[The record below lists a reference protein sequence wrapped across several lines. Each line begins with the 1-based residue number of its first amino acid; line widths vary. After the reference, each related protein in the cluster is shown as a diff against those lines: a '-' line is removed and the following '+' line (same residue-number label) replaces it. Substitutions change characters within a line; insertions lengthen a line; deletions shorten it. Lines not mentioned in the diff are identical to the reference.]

1 MVRIGIDV
9 GGTFTDFT
17 LHDTGAGVLRHFKLP
32 TTPADPSQAIADG
45 IAALMRDHGVGPERI
60 GFVGHGTTIATNMVI
75 ERRGVPTGLITT
87 KGFRDVLEIGR
98 QVRPHLYDY
107 TVRTPPPLVPRQAR
121 LEVRE
126 RMDADGAVLQPL
138 DENDV
143 VRAAEALRAQGVHA
157 VAICFLHAYLNDSHE
172 ERAAAIVRAIMPDV
186 YLSTSSGVL
195 PEFREFERFS
205 TTAINATVGPRMER
219 YLDRFLERLTA
230 LGVTTPPYTVHSN
243 GGLMS
248 VETVRRFPVRTC
260 LSGPAAGV
268 VGAAEV
274 ARTSGQ
280 MNVITFDAGGTSTDV
295 SLIQDG
301 RPAFTTERLVA
312 EYPVRTPMVDVHVIG
327 AGGGSIA
334 WLDDAGALKVG
345 PRSAG
350 ADPGPVAYGRG
361 GMEPTLTDA
370 NLVLHRLDPVAL
382 LNGRMAVNEQA
393 AREAIRTRIAD
404 PLGLSV
410 EQAAL
415 GIIRIAV
422 ANMSR
427 AIRSVSTEKGHD
439 VGAFALFPYGGAGP
453 LHAVAV
459 AEECGI
465 TRVLVPVE
473 PGTMC
478 ARGILLSDV
487 SLDLV
492 RSEIIEASAAN
503 WPRVE
508 AYVAA
513 MRAQGRDWLEQEA
526 IPEERRRFETVID
539 ARYKGQNHEVRVR
552 LDAGPEGLGGAGAG
566 EIGGATTPPPPLRG
580 RDGVGGLAARA
591 GAELPPTPTLP
602 LKGGG
607 GKEEAPATQ
616 DETPTTQD
624 EAPAT
629 KDETL
634 ITKDERPPTTQ
645 GAFLSAFAD
654 AHRREYGYAIPDRA
668 VEVVNCRLKAV
679 GLIDRPPPGFTPTAG
694 TTEPKSRRQVHFDT
708 GWTDTPIH
716 DRADLGPTTRL
727 PGPAIIDEMSATT
740 LVPNGWTVTVDA
752 SGNLILETTP

>member
-17 LHDTGAGVLRHFKLP
+17 LHDTDLGVLRHFKLP

-107 TVRTPPPLVPRQAR
+107 TVRTPPPLVPREVR

-138 DENDV
+138 HEDDV

-219 YLDRFLERLTA
+219 YLDRFLERLID

-274 ARTSGQ
+274 ARSSGQ

-361 GMEPTLTDA
+361 GTEPTLTDA

-382 LNGRMAVNEQA
+382 LNGRMAVDEQA

-492 RSEIIEASAAN
+492 RSEIIEANAAN
-503 WPRVE
+503 WPKVE

-513 MRAQGRDWLEQEA
+513 MREQGRAWLEQEA
-526 IPEERRRFETVID
+526 IPGDRRRFETVID

-552 LDAGPEGLGGAGAG
+552 LDDGAEKDGRAGLGAGHGA
-566 EIGGATTPPPPLRG
+566 AT
-580 RDGVGGLAARA
+580 D
-591 GAELPPTPTLP
+591 
-602 LKGGG
+602 
-607 GKEEAPATQ
+607 EA
-616 DETPTTQD
+616 PTTQD
-624 EAPAT
+624 T
-629 KDETL
+629 
-634 ITKDERPPTTQ
+634 
-645 GAFLSAFAD
+645 FLTAFAD

-679 GLIDRPPPGFTPTAG
+679 GLIDRPPPGFTATAG
-694 TTEPKSRRQVHFDT
+694 TTEPKSRRLVHFDT

-716 DRADLGPTTRL
+716 DRAALGPATRL
-727 PGPAIIDEMSATT
+727 AGPAVIDEMSATT
-740 LVPNGWTVTVDA
+740 LVPAGWTVTVDA
-752 SGNLILETTP
+752 AGNLILETTP